1 MAKSIDLFKKVGDNK
16 GIFYEKI
23 GTINNKNSMNLTEA
37 EEIKKKWQEQGVI
50 NKQIK
55 LKKDMMLKVP
65 TNQIVKLQQLDI
77 AHNKTKQTS
86 RHLER

>member
-1 MAKSIDLFKKVGDNK
+1 MAKSMDLFKKVGDNK

-65 TNQIVKLQQLDI
+65 TNQVVKLQQLDI

>member
-65 TNQIVKLQQLDI
+65 TNQVVKLQQLDI

>member
-1 MAKSIDLFKKVGDNK
+1 
-16 GIFYEKI
+16 
-23 GTINNKNSMNLTEA
+23 
-37 EEIKKKWQEQGVI
+37 
-50 NKQIK
+50 
-55 LKKDMMLKVP
+55 MMLKVP

>member
-1 MAKSIDLFKKVGDNK
+1 MAKSMDLFKKVGDNK

-65 TNQIVKLQQLDI
+65 TNQVVKLQQ
-77 AHNKTKQTS
+77 
-86 RHLER
+86 

>member
-1 MAKSIDLFKKVGDNK
+1 MAKSMDLFKKVGDNK